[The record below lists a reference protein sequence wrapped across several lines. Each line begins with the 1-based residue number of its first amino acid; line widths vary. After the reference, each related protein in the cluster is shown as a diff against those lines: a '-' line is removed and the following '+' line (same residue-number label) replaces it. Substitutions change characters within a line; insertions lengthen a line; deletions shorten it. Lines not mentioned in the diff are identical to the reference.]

1 MSQPIRK
8 IKLPPPS
15 AKLIAMFKEVA
26 ESNLVPQPLAEPNLA
41 INSTFTFASQEINR
55 QVQLE
60 YLQYIP
66 NTKFRAF
73 FGVMKNTMPGH
84 PSSISPHTDRR
95 RLMSLNYYIDLGG
108 SAVETVFYTFR
119 QNFFDARK
127 STQLTYLKAGKKTK
141 SVILDQGW
149 YAFDGDL
156 AHSVENI
163 LTTRTI
169 LSLRIVEGD
178 TDENSVNKYG
188 LSDLIRDYPELIGE
202 EI

>member
-8 IKLPPPS
+8 INLPPPS
-15 AKLIAMFKEVA
+15 DKLVAMFRELA
-26 ESNLVPQPLAEPNLA
+26 ESNLPPQPLAEPNLT
-41 INSTFTFASQEINR
+41 INSTFIFTSEEINR
-55 QVQLE
+55 QALLE
-60 YLQYIP
+60 YVQYIP

-84 PSSISPHTDRR
+84 PSSMSPHTDRR

-108 SAVETVFYTFR
+108 PAVETVFYTY
-119 QNFFDARK
+119 RK
-127 STQLTYLKAGKKTK
+127 KPDGTGNTQLSYQQAGEKTK

-149 YAFDGDL
+149 YAFDADL
-156 AHSVENI
+156 SHSVENI

-178 TDENSVNKYG
+178 IDENSANTYG
-188 LSDLIRDYPELIGE
+188 LADLIRDYPELIGD